1 MSESNRDTCEP
12 GTQPISVAEPPT
24 TRSLKLIDLTTPPVI
39 FLAGAAVAVAAM
51 LFFSRSTPTKTLATA
66 VHAPATPR
74 QIQIVTLF
82 DCQYITISEPFFLLH
97 LPTCTNTHHYKQ

>member
-1 MSESNRDTCEP
+1 MSEPVTESTP
-12 GTQPISVAEPPT
+12 VAPSPLQPIVKYGLSALAALVVGIPT
-24 TRSLKLIDLTTPPVI
+24 T
-39 FLAGAAVAVAAM
+39 
-51 LFFSRSTPTKTLATA
+51 LFFSKPSASQPAVASAKTPT
-66 VHAPATPR
+66 TPR